1 MFRKLGFVL
10 ITISLLFL
18 VGLQL
23 YQLTRGG
30 GQETKQVEATV
41 LLEQIREVCKLV
53 TVEGEFTELYTET
66 NMREV
71 TLYLPI
77 PTYWEF
83 SKEAI
88 IEVRGR
94 VLVGYDMEQLSIKVD
109 STNRLITLS
118 NLPQPDILAID
129 HELSYRN
136 LEESFFNSFTPA
148 DYTQLNKNAKDALR
162 KKAYESELLQK
173 ARSEGNTM
181 LEGLR
186 FMVENMG
193 WRLEYERP
201 VSLPLPDATGVAG

>member
-1 MFRKLGFVL
+1 MLRKLGFGLIVL
-10 ITISLLFL
+10 SLLFL
-18 VGLQL
+18 VGLQIF
-23 YQLTRGG
+23 QLTRGG
-30 GQETKQVEATV
+30 EKETKQIETTV

-53 TVEGEFTELYTET
+53 TVEGEFSELYTEK

-94 VLVGYDMEQLSIKVD
+94 VLVGYDMEKLSIKVD
-109 STNRLITLS
+109 STNRLVTLS

-136 LEESFFNSFTPA
+136 LEESFFNSFSPE
-148 DYTQLNKNAKDALR
+148 DYTQLNRNAKEALR

-173 ARSEGNTM
+173 ARAEGNTM
-181 LEGLR
+181 LEGIR
-186 FMVENMG
+186 FMIENMG
-193 WRLEYERP
+193 WRLEYDMP
-201 VSLPLPDATGVAG
+201 ATLPPPDSTGLAG

>member
-1 MFRKLGFVL
+1 MFRKIGIGL
-10 ITISLLFL
+10 IAISLAILAAVQVYKL
-18 VGLQL
+18 S
-23 YQLTRGG
+23 RGG
-30 GQETKQVEATV
+30 DEEIKQIEATV
-41 LLEQIREVCKLV
+41 LLEQVRDVCKLV
-53 TVEGEFTELYTET
+53 TVEGEFSELYTQK
-66 NMREV
+66 NIREV

-109 STNRLITLS
+109 STNQLVTLS

-129 HELSYRN
+129 HELFYRN
-136 LEESFFNSFTPA
+136 LEESFFNSFTPE

-162 KKAYESELLQK
+162 KKAYESELLQR

-181 LEGLR
+181 LEGIR

-193 WRLEYERP
+193 WRLEYEAQD
-201 VSLPLPDATGVAG
+201 SLPLPENTGVAG